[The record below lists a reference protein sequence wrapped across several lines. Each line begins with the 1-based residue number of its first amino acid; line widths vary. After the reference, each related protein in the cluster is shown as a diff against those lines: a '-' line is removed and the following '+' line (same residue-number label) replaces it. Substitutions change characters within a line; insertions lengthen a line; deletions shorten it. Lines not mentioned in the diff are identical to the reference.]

1 MLNRQ
6 NISKAGFKLWRG
18 GNCISFLSKDGL
30 VDIEGKYS
38 WGAGI
43 AELEEVAGGEGMAF
57 GCEGGGL
64 VGEANFSGGV
74 EGEVIAVLFLVEVL
88 FEVVVIEFAFLVP
101 VTQFGFGGESTCN
114 VVVVHLP
121 EVIFL
126 FLLSFPYG
134 MIMILIQM
142 GCMDGY

>member
-1 MLNRQ
+1 M
-6 NISKAGFKLWRG
+6 AGCKG
-18 GNCISFLSKDGL
+18 
-30 VDIEGKYS
+30 
-38 WGAGI
+38 
-43 AELEEVAGGEGMAF
+43 VAFGGER
-57 GCEGGGL
+57 GGL

-88 FEVVVIEFAFLVP
+88 FEVVVIELAFLVP

-126 FLLSFPYG
+126 LLLSFP
-134 MIMILIQM
+134 
-142 GCMDGY
+142 